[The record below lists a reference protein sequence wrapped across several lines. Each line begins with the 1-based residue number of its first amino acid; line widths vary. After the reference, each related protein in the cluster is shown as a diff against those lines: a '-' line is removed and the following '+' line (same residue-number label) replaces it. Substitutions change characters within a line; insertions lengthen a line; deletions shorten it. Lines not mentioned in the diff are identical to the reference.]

1 METRDLMAASNL
13 TNFAGQVVLVTGAAS
28 GIGKAAAELI
38 AQRGGKV
45 ICLDL
50 NEDGLK
56 ITVAQI
62 EQAGGSAG
70 YKVLDVSSQS
80 GVKKVVAEI
89 LAEHGQVH
97 ALANSAGISGPTGK
111 PVEEVEWAA
120 FQKTIEINLY
130 GTIWLTQELMP
141 SMKEHQYGRIV
152 HLASIAGKEGN
163 PGMSAYNA
171 SKAAVIGFVK
181 GVAKECAT
189 FGITINA
196 VAPAVIR
203 TPINETVAPDVQ
215 AYMVSKIPVGRL
227 GEPNEVAEII
237 AFAAS
242 QACSFTTGFTFDVS
256 GGRATY

>member
-80 GVKKVVAEI
+80 GVKKVVVEI

-141 SMKEHQYGRIV
+141 SMKEHKYGRIV

-189 FGITINA
+189 FGITINES
-196 VAPAVIR
+196 
-203 TPINETVAPDVQ
+203 T
-215 AYMVSKIPVGRL
+215 
-227 GEPNEVAEII
+227 
-237 AFAAS
+237 
-242 QACSFTTGFTFDVS
+242 
-256 GGRATY
+256 

>member
-50 NEDGLK
+50 NDDVLK

-141 SMKEHQYGRIV
+141 SMKEHKYGRIV

-256 GGRATY
+256 CGRATY

>member
-1 METRDLMAASNL
+1 METRNLMAASNL

-141 SMKEHQYGRIV
+141 SMKEHKYGRIV

>member
-56 ITVAQI
+56 KTVAKI
-62 EQAGGSAG
+62 EQAGGAAG

-130 GTIWLTQELMP
+130 GTVWLTQELMP
-141 SMKEHQYGRIV
+141 SMKEHKYGRIV

-227 GEPNEVAEII
+227 GEPDEVAEII

>member
-141 SMKEHQYGRIV
+141 SMMEHKYGRIV

>member
-1 METRDLMAASNL
+1 MASSNL
-13 TNFAGQVVLVTGAAS
+13 TSFAGQVVLVTGAAS

-38 AQRGGKV
+38 AERGGHV
-45 ICLDL
+45 VCLDL
-50 NEDGLK
+50 NEAGLK
-56 ITVAQI
+56 TTVSEISA
-62 EQAGGSAG
+62 AGGKAS

-89 LAEHGQVH
+89 LAEHGQIH

-111 PVEEVEWAA
+111 PVEEVDWAA

-130 GTIWLTQELMP
+130 GTVWLTQELMP
-141 SMKEHQYGRIV
+141 SMKANKYGRIV

-163 PGMSAYNA
+163 PGMSAYNS
-171 SKAAVIGFVK
+171 SKAGVIGFVK
-181 GVAKECAT
+181 GVAK
-189 FGITINA
+189 A

-227 GEPNEVAEII
+227 GEPNEVAEVI

-242 QACSFTTGFTFDVS
+242 KACSFTTGFTFDVS

>member
-203 TPINETVAPDVQ
+203 TPINETGAPDVQ

>member
-80 GVKKVVAEI
+80 GV
-89 LAEHGQVH
+89 
-97 ALANSAGISGPTGK
+97 
-111 PVEEVEWAA
+111 
-120 FQKTIEINLY
+120 
-130 GTIWLTQELMP
+130 
-141 SMKEHQYGRIV
+141 
-152 HLASIAGKEGN
+152 
-163 PGMSAYNA
+163 
-171 SKAAVIGFVK
+171 
-181 GVAKECAT
+181 
-189 FGITINA
+189 
-196 VAPAVIR
+196 
-203 TPINETVAPDVQ
+203 
-215 AYMVSKIPVGRL
+215 
-227 GEPNEVAEII
+227 
-237 AFAAS
+237 
-242 QACSFTTGFTFDVS
+242 
-256 GGRATY
+256 

>member
-1 METRDLMAASNL
+1 MEPMASSNL
-13 TNFAGQVVLVTGAAS
+13 TSFVGQVVLVTGAAS

-38 AQRGGKV
+38 AERGGHV
-45 ICLDL
+45 VCLDL
-50 NEDGLK
+50 NEAGLK
-56 ITVAQI
+56 TTVSEISA
-62 EQAGGSAG
+62 AGGKAT
-70 YKVLDVSSQS
+70 YKTLDVSSQA
-80 GVKKVVAEI
+80 GVKKVIAEI
-89 LAEHGQVH
+89 LAEHGQIH

-111 PVEEVEWAA
+111 PVEEVDWEH
-120 FQKTIEINLY
+120 FQK
-130 GTIWLTQELMP
+130 LMP
-141 SMKEHQYGRIV
+141 SMKANKYGRIV

-163 PGMSAYNA
+163 PGMAAYNS
-171 SKAAVIGFVK
+171 SKAGVIGFVK

-189 FGITINA
+189 FGVTINA

-203 TPINETVAPDVQ
+203 TPINETVAPDIQ

-242 QACSFTTGFTFDVS
+242 KACSFTTGFTFDVS

>member
-1 METRDLMAASNL
+1 MAASNL

-141 SMKEHQYGRIV
+141 SMKEHKYGRIV

>member
-1 METRDLMAASNL
+1 MAASNL
-13 TNFAGQVVLVTGAAS
+13 TNFAGQVVLATGAAS

-141 SMKEHQYGRIV
+141 SMKEHKYGRIV

-196 VAPAVIR
+196 VAPAVIL
-203 TPINETVAPDVQ
+203 TPINETVAPDVH